1 MIADYEQEFKFNVGK
16 FGFFTKTPTL
26 NRFMDSEIIWQNHS
40 YSIYFFIDEI
50 CLRYSSIYGG
60 GLSMKE
66 EDLDE
71 IEKILFPKR
80 DKPTST
86 EPEEKPK
93 QKKIKL

>member
-1 MIADYEQEFKFNVGK
+1 MF
-16 FGFFTKTPTL
+16 
-26 NRFMDSEIIWQNHS
+26 
-40 YSIYFFIDEI
+40 YSILYLFITLFLGIVAYAFYDGFVKSQE
-50 CLRYSSIYGG
+50 R
-60 GLSMKE
+60 E

>member
-1 MIADYEQEFKFNVGK
+1 MVAYAFYDGFVKSQE
-16 FGFFTKTPTL
+16 
-26 NRFMDSEIIWQNHS
+26 R
-40 YSIYFFIDEI
+40 
-50 CLRYSSIYGG
+50 
-60 GLSMKE
+60 E

-71 IEKILFPKR
+71 IQKILFPKR